1 MFWLYQDSSRGGHE
15 FHGTASDEH
24 WDFPLAK
31 WKLYLLLL
39 FMMWFWAV
47 SHQLRWD
54 NDPPDAPV
62 RLKCEEQTF
71 VFVYFTILKIICSSL
86 RQYREPLVTLHPSF
100 FPLRWQNDDQ
110 DRKMF
115 LENTVEIMNVIFLR
129 LLSEHL
135 LRESHHFS
143 RLDSSLT
150 NKHLQQFGNKISE
163 GSCSHFVS
171 ESKELWRM
179 CFSFW
184 LATWRVSQLYL

>member
-86 RQYREPLVTLHPSF
+86 RQYREPLVTLHPF
-100 FPLRWQNDDQ
+100 FFSPAVAKWRPRQKDVF
-110 DRKMF
+110 RKHCWDYECNISSPAVWTSPEGVTSLF
-115 LENTVEIMNVIFLR
+115 P
-129 LLSEHL
+129 
-135 LRESHHFS
+135 S
-143 RLDSSLT
+143 RL
-150 NKHLQQFGNKISE
+150 
-163 GSCSHFVS
+163 
-171 ESKELWRM
+171 ELN
-179 CFSFW
+179 
-184 LATWRVSQLYL
+184 